1 MVFIQNI
8 VLIAAQRWMDKRRYM
23 ISSIQFLIIYVF
35 GMLAGIAIAEDDRN
49 AALALS
55 FIIGVIFAV
64 WSNVFNVS

>member
-1 MVFIQNI
+1 
-8 VLIAAQRWMDKRRYM
+8 M

>member
-1 MVFIQNI
+1 
-8 VLIAAQRWMDKRRYM
+8 M

-35 GMLAGIAIAEDDRN
+35 GMLAGIAIVEEEREVAIG
-49 AALALS
+49 LS